1 MTVRDGMHFKGMDH
15 WNLKKRGIMGFLLLM
30 VLFSPGCRVTYI
42 FHAAIGQFQL
52 LHGSIPLEEALK
64 HDSLSLEQK
73 DRLSLV
79 AAIKAFGEKRLGL
92 ERSHSYETVYLKSRR
107 GPIYYVSACPKDSL
121 RRVTWWFP
129 IVGDMP
135 YLGFFD
141 LERAREKKK
150 GLIKKD
156 LDVIIGMA
164 EAYST
169 LGWFRDPVTRNLI
182 EGSTWDL
189 VEVILHEMTHTTLY
203 VKGQGPFN
211 EGLANLVGKK
221 GTLLFLKETFGST
234 HPFTLEARK
243 TIEDERIFSFF
254 LASLL
259 KKLEALYRSP
269 ITYQEKLNRRE
280 KIFSSALK
288 DFGRL
293 KNRLQTYRFSFF
305 GRRGLDNA
313 YLMSVGLYHRHF
325 HTFEAILE
333 KKGNSI
339 PEMLTFFK
347 DMNGKNGDMLEM
359 ARAWLN
365 CESQNR

>member
-1 MTVRDGMHFKGMDH
+1 MDYGNSKKKGII
-15 WNLKKRGIMGFLLLM
+15 GLLLLIL
-30 VLFSPGCRVTYI
+30 LFSPGCRIIYL
-42 FHAAIGQFQL
+42 FHAATGQFRL
-52 LHGSIPLEEALK
+52 LHGAIPVEEALK
-64 HDSLSLEQK
+64 HDSLSREQK

-79 AAIKAFGEKRLGL
+79 AAIKAFGEKRLAL
-92 ERSHSYETVYLKSRR
+92 KKSRNYETVYLKSRQ

-121 RRVTWWFP
+121 TRVTWWFP

-141 LERAREKKK
+141 LERAREEKW
-150 GLIKKD
+150 GMIKKD

-164 EAYST
+164 DAYST
-169 LGWFRDPVTRNLI
+169 LGWFRDPVTLNLI
-182 EGSTWDL
+182 EGSTEDL

-211 EGLANLVGKK
+211 EGLANLVGKM
-221 GTLLFLKETFGST
+221 GALLFLRQTYGPS
-234 HPFTLEARK
+234 HPFTMEAGK
-243 TIEDERIFSFF
+243 SIEDERIFSSF

-259 KKLEALYRSP
+259 KKLEALYCSP
-269 ITYQEKLNRRE
+269 ITYQEKVEQRE
-280 KIFSSALK
+280 KLFAGALK

-293 KNRLQTYRFSFF
+293 KNRLQTDRFSFF
-305 GRRGLDNA
+305 GSRGLDNA

-339 PEMLTFFK
+339 KEMLAFFK
-347 DMNGKNGDMLEM
+347 DMVEENGDMLG
-359 ARAWLN
+359 RAKVWLN
-365 CESQNR
+365 CESQKPLK